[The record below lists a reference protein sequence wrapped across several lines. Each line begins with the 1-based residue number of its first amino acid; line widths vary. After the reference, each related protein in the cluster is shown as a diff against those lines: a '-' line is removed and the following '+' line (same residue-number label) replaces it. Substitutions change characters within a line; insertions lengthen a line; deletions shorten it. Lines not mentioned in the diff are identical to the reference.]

1 MLTEPPSTVVLA
13 KNEKIFTLSGGG
25 PPTKICNKNGMNDIT
40 QPAIKHCPP
49 NLLNERLFIEFYSL
63 LTVVG

>member
-1 MLTEPPSTVVLA
+1 MLTEPSSTVVLA

-25 PPTKICNKNGMNDIT
+25 PHTIICNKNGMNEIT
-40 QPAIKHCPP
+40 PPDIKHCPP

-63 LTVVG
+63 LIVVG